1 MSRNPVRAT
10 ARIFTGVILAFG
22 LVITLSF
29 QASPVGLIV
38 IAQSLTVLIGPL
50 LGVLIIIMANKASI
64 MGDLRNKWWQNI
76 FGAIGLIAIVAS
88 SLRLI
93 TTLVG

>member
-1 MSRNPVRAT
+1 
-10 ARIFTGVILAFG
+10 
-22 LVITLSF
+22 
-29 QASPVGLIV
+29 
-38 IAQSLTVLIGPL
+38 
-50 LGVLIIIMANKASI
+50 VLIIIMANKASI
-64 MGDLRNKWWQNI
+64 MGDLRNKWWQKI